1 MALHGL
7 GSMTLGVPRVDDAR
21 QFYREFGLTESA
33 PGDFATRDGGEQ
45 LRVVER
51 PVRQLVEVT
60 LAADDPDDVA
70 RIAAAAAAHDLD
82 VTNHD
87 DGSISVL
94 EPVVGIRVR
103 AAVRDRITQS
113 RTTRRR

>member
-1 MALHGL
+1 
-7 GSMTLGVPRVDDAR
+7 MTLGVPRVDEAR

-33 PGDFATRDGGEQ
+33 PGVFATADGGEQ
-45 LRVVER
+45 LRIVER

-70 RIAAAAAAHDLD
+70 RIAAAATAHGLD
-82 VTNHD
+82 VTHHD

-103 AAVRDRITQS
+103 VAVRDRITPDR
-113 RTTRRR
+113 RTTRHR